1 LGQHTLKLAGSLDGK
16 SLEWRK
22 TMEKFLEDQN
32 DVISAER
39 WRAWEAKGKR
49 HDEAIAR
56 KIKLLAVALI
66 GLLALA
72 GAFQFFVAK

>member
-1 LGQHTLKLAGSLDGK
+1 
-16 SLEWRK
+16 
-22 TMEKFLEDQN
+22 MEKFLEDQN

-56 KIKLLAVALI
+56 KIKRLAVVLI
-66 GLLALA
+66 ALLALF
-72 GAFQFFVAK
+72 GTFHFFVSK